1 MHTGC
6 TGIECVGKDKARK
19 AYESKVKVSTAVTYK
34 SSLIANAGTFP
45 DNPIMRDRQI
55 KQTRMLLEGARLM
68 PKQVIADLG
77 FCGVDADNPEMEII
91 RRDKRQQILEPAI
104 KYLISGQ

>member
-1 MHTGC
+1 
-6 TGIECVGKDKARK
+6 
-19 AYESKVKVSTAVTYK
+19 
-34 SSLIANAGTFP
+34 
-45 DNPIMRDRQI
+45 
-55 KQTRMLLEGARLM
+55 M